1 MNKLV
6 IYDEYIRLCD
16 ALKFAGIAETG
27 GIAKLMIL
35 DGEVLV
41 NGQPCLL
48 KGKKLYPDDVFSV
61 DGEDFKI
68 SK

>member
-1 MNKLV
+1 MKKLI

-35 DGEVLV
+35 DGEVTV
-41 NGQPCLL
+41 NGDPCLQ
-48 KGKKLYPDDVFSV
+48 KGKKLYANDVFEV
-61 DGEDFKI
+61 EGESFQI
-68 SK
+68 SR